1 MAVLLPPPLPFG
13 SRSRLVVKV
22 KIVSEVECDTGRI
35 KITLTVKRESAVVS
49 IVLTTFLK
57 FLIISEHLT
66 CLVAVG
72 EVQIRRKRYR
82 SVGEELTKPYCTRC
96 GQRHTGYFSANFKWM
111 WVGMY
116 TFHEVIYHDGRTHR
130 FWLQCLHSAIRPEI
144 YCL

>member
-22 KIVSEVECDTGRI
+22 KIISEVECDTGCI
-35 KITLTVKRESAVVS
+35 KITLAVKRESAVVS

-57 FLIISEHLT
+57 FLTISECLT

-96 GQRHTGYFSANFKWM
+96 GQT
-111 WVGMY
+111 
-116 TFHEVIYHDGRTHR
+116 IYGS
-130 FWLQCLHSAIRPEI
+130 F
-144 YCL
+144 